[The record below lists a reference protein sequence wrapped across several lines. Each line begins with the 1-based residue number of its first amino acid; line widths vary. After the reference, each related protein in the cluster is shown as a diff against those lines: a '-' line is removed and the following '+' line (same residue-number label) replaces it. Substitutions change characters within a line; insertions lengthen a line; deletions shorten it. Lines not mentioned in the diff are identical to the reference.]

1 MHLASAPLMHEHCL
15 TRRGFLSVSV
25 SWFHPEQQALKVWR
39 VEANPAATFVLL
51 SPWSGLILE
60 IFLNRK
66 KNDLSNCFPSEE
78 KPHINHFYVSGC
90 LETFILCT
98 NHFLQLLHPL
108 KSLSYS
114 YLGFFGYSVCFV
126 HGALCGNR
134 GFFNSSQHTPMRQC
148 YITGFH

>member
-51 SPWSGLILE
+51 SPWSGLILD

-114 YLGFFGYSVCFV
+114 YHGLLVIPSVLYMELYV
-126 HGALCGNR
+126 GTGASL
-134 GFFNSSQHTPMRQC
+134 TPLNILQWDNV
-148 YITGFH
+148 I

>member
-39 VEANPAATFVLL
+39 VEANPTATFVLL
-51 SPWSGLILE
+51 SPWSGLILD

-114 YLGFFGYSVCFV
+114 YHGLLVIPSVLYMELYV
-126 HGALCGNR
+126 GTGASL
-134 GFFNSSQHTPMRQC
+134 TPLNILQWDNV
-148 YITGFH
+148 I